1 MGTST
6 DRYHRKKNITK
17 AQRKRNTDSIK
28 KLNEKSKEK

>member
-6 DRYHRKKNITK
+6 DRYHRKKNVTE
-17 AQRKRNTDSIK
+17 AQKKRNADAIK